1 VPSTPRSL
9 LPRHAPLSLLFV
21 GLLAALVTLGAVTA
35 GSAAGPYT
43 SQPNV
48 VVLMTDDQGPE
59 MMRALPT
66 VSRQIGRRGVTF
78 TDALISYPL
87 CCPSRATLLTGEYAH
102 NHGTKGN
109 NGHSGGGYANL
120 LLPRHNLAA
129 WLQAAGYDT
138 HFVGK
143 WLNGLR
149 QPRVA
154 PPGWTSWNAL
164 VGAGGESLSSFYDY
178 DVFEP
183 DGSPRHYGDASSD
196 YQTDALT
203 RDYALPIVNAEAA
216 QPGPFFLWFAYHPPH
231 FGVGRDDAAG
241 RRCADGPPDQRASKQ
256 SAIPPPRYANRFV
269 RAPIPEPPSFDEPDV
284 SDKPRFVSRRE
295 PLSADD
301 LERIGRDYR
310 CGLAALLAVDDSVR
324 AIIEA
329 LDATGQLDNTVIM
342 FMTDNGVL
350 AGQHRIAVGKNRPYE
365 ETIDT
370 PLAIRGPGFA
380 AGSNVD
386 APVANVDLA
395 PTILELAGAAV
406 PAELARPI
414 DGRSLVPEL
423 ETGLGL
429 DPNRAVLIE
438 GRDDLAPARR
448 GFKVLSYVGVRTAR
462 YAYIESRRAATR
474 SRLEAKRMA
483 IAAGRTTAVE
493 LYDLRRDPYE
503 LTNRVRDPRYAA
515 IRRALADRLDGLAAC
530 SGPGCLAD
538 VAVPAPA
545 ARP

>member
-1 VPSTPRSL
+1 M
-9 LPRHAPLSLLFV
+9 
-21 GLLAALVTLGAVTA
+21 LGAVSA

-43 SQPNV
+43 PPPNV

-66 VSRQIGRRGVTF
+66 VTREIGRPGVTF

-109 NGHSGGGYANL
+109 NGQSGGGYANL
-120 LLPRHNLAA
+120 LEPRHNLAT
-129 WLQAAGYDT
+129 WLQADGYHT

-154 PPGWTSWNAL
+154 PAGWTSWNAL
-164 VGAGGESLSSFYDY
+164 VGAGGEGLSSFYDY

-183 DGSPRHYGDASSD
+183 DGSPRHYGDAAPD

-203 RDYALPIVNAEAA
+203 RDYALPIVNGEAA
-216 QPGPFFLWFAYHPPH
+216 QPGPFFLWMAYHPPH
-231 FGVGRDDAAG
+231 FGVGRDDPAG
-241 RRCADGPPDQRASKQ
+241 RRCSDGPPDERGSKQ
-256 SAIPPPRYANRFV
+256 SAIPPPRYAGRFLDTPV
-269 RAPIPEPPSFDEPDV
+269 PEPPSFDEADV
-284 SDKPRFVSRRE
+284 SDKPRFVRRRE

-301 LERIGRDYR
+301 LERITRDYR

-324 AIIEA
+324 AIVDA
-329 LDATGQLDNTVIM
+329 LAQTGQLENTVIV

-365 ETIDT
+365 EAIDT

-380 AGSNVD
+380 AGSTVD
-386 APVANVDLA
+386 TPVANVDLA
-395 PTILELAGAAV
+395 PTILELAGASV
-406 PAELARPI
+406 PAELARPT

-423 ETGLGL
+423 QTGLSL
-429 DPNRAVLIE
+429 DRNRAVLIE
-438 GRDDLAPARR
+438 GRDDLARAHR

-462 YAYIESRRAATR
+462 YAYIESRRATTS
-474 SRLEAKRMA
+474 SRLDAKRMA
-483 IAAGRTTAVE
+483 IGVGRTTAIE

-503 LTNRVRDPRYAA
+503 LTNRARDSAYAA
-515 IRRALADRLDGLAAC
+515 VRRALAERLDGLAAC
-530 SGPGCLAD
+530 SGLSCLAD
-538 VAVPAPA
+538 AVLP
-545 ARP
+545 RPSR